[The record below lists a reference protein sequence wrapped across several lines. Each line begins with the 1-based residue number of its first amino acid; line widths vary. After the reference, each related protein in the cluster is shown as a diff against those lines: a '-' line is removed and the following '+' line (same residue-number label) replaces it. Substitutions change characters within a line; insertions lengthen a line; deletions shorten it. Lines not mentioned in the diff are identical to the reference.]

1 MPFDPAVLLYVV
13 LFAGTLLF
21 IEGIY
26 YLVVDWRSGIGP
38 TLNRRLRLSSRV
50 DDPRNVLRKLR
61 REDHGV
67 LSRALA
73 QLFPAIEKMV
83 AQSGSNMSLLRLT
96 IIAAAI
102 FAITFSVIRLASP
115 TPMMLAGFVSA
126 ALAVSLP
133 LLVLFEKRR
142 RRIRRFGQQL
152 PEALDLIVR
161 SVLAGHPVS
170 TSFSLVAREMP
181 DPIGSEF
188 GIVLDE
194 MTYGLDMHE
203 ALDNLF
209 VRAPHPDLHF
219 FTLAVQIQHGTGGN
233 LAEVLSNLS
242 KVIRDRFRMFAKI
255 RAVSAEGRLSG
266 IFIGLMPLIVFGA
279 VSFLNPGY
287 FAEVYPDPLFLPLM
301 AIAGGLL
308 VLGQAII
315 WKMVNFK
322 F

>member
-1 MPFDPAVLLYVV
+1 MFFDTTILLYVV

-26 YLVVDWRSGIGP
+26 YFVLDWRTKASGTI
-38 TLNRRLRLSSRV
+38 NRRLRLSHHG

-61 REDHGV
+61 REDHGA
-67 LSRALA
+67 LSLALA
-73 QLFPAIEKMV
+73 RLFPAIEKMV
-83 AQSGSNMSLLRLT
+83 AQSGSNISLMRLSL
-96 IIAAAI
+96 IAAAI
-102 FAITFSVIRLASP
+102 LALAFSVIRFATP
-115 TPMMLAGFVSA
+115 TPAPVAFGLAA
-126 ALAVSLP
+126 AVAVGVP
-133 LLVLFEKRR
+133 LLFLYIKRQR
-142 RRIRRFGQQL
+142 RLKRFGEQL

-161 SVLAGHPVS
+161 SVLAGHPIS
-170 TSFSLVAREMP
+170 SSFALVAKEMP

-209 VRAPHPDLHF
+209 RRVPHTDLQF

-242 KVIRDRFRMFAKI
+242 SVIRDRFRMFAKI
-255 RAVSAEGRLSG
+255 RAVSAEGRLSA
-266 IFIGLMPLIVFGA
+266 IIVGLMPLVVFA
-279 VSFLNPGY
+279 LINFLNPKY
-287 FAEVYPDPLFLPLM
+287 FGEVSGDPLFFTLIGSGF
-301 AIAGGLL
+301 ALL
-308 VLGQAII
+308 LIGEAII
-315 WKMVNFK
+315 WKMVNFR